1 MFRHHHHHHHH
12 PHARFGPREFGFGG
26 RGFGG
31 RGHGHGP
38 GRRGCFFDQG
48 DLRFVILQ
56 LISEKPAHG
65 YEIIKEIEERLGGAY
80 APSPGVVYPTLTLL
94 EELGYVTAEADGAKK
109 LYTITEAGRQAL
121 RDNQPSID
129 AIFERIRDI
138 SARFG
143 GGVSMPIMRA
153 RENLKTALRLRL
165 SRGPLTDE
173 QIVAIAAAL
182 DAAAKAVEEA

>member
-38 GRRGCFFDQG
+38 GRRGRFFDQG

-143 GGVSMPIMRA
+143 GGVSMPIIRA

>member
-38 GRRGCFFDQG
+38 GRRGRFFDQG

-65 YEIIKEIEERLGGAY
+65 YEIIKEIEERLRGAY

>member
-38 GRRGCFFDQG
+38 GRRGRFFDQG

-153 RENLKTALRLRL
+153 RENLNGQLTSQTERDQSLPSPLQLLLGLKCESGRCY
-165 SRGPLTDE
+165 GPN
-173 QIVAIAAAL
+173 
-182 DAAAKAVEEA
+182 

>member
-38 GRRGCFFDQG
+38 GRRGRFFDQG

-65 YEIIKEIEERLGGAY
+65 YEIIKEIEQRLGGAY

>member
-38 GRRGCFFDQG
+38 GRRGRFFDQG

-94 EELGYVTAEADGAKK
+94 EELGYVTAEADGVKK

-138 SARFG
+138 RARFG

>member
-31 RGHGHGP
+31 RGHGPGP
-38 GRRGCFFDQG
+38 GRRGRFFDQG
-48 DLRFVILQ
+48 DLRFVILP

-143 GGVSMPIMRA
+143 GGVSMPIVRA

>member
-38 GRRGCFFDQG
+38 GRRGRFFDQG

>member
-1 MFRHHHHHHHH
+1 MFRHHHHLHHH

-38 GRRGCFFDQG
+38 GRRGRFFDQG

>member
-31 RGHGHGP
+31 RSHGHGP
-38 GRRGCFFDQG
+38 GRRGRFFDQG

>member
-38 GRRGCFFDQG
+38 GRRGRFFDQG

-65 YEIIKEIEERLGGAY
+65 YEIIKEIEERLGGA
-80 APSPGVVYPTLTLL
+80 AS
-94 EELGYVTAEADGAKK
+94 
-109 LYTITEAGRQAL
+109 
-121 RDNQPSID
+121 
-129 AIFERIRDI
+129 
-138 SARFG
+138 G
-143 GGVSMPIMRA
+143 GQSMC
-153 RENLKTALRLRL
+153 
-165 SRGPLTDE
+165 
-173 QIVAIAAAL
+173 
-182 DAAAKAVEEA
+182 